1 MYFTSRFL
9 SALGTNN
16 TLAVRCIMLK
26 INSADAE
33 LYRPRFIFCA
43 TRHFV
48 RHTTQLRRSC

>member
-9 SALGTNN
+9 SALGTSN

-26 INSADAE
+26 INSVDVE